1 MPSKAFL
8 QGNEACA
15 YGALAAG
22 CRFFA
27 FYPITPASEIAYVMA
42 REMPK
47 LGGVC
52 IQMEDEIASLASVIG
67 ASWAGAKA
75 MTATSGPGFSLMQE
89 GIGYAC
95 MTETPCVIVDVERAG
110 PSTGTPALPMQGDVY
125 QSRRGSH
132 GEYPIIVLA
141 PNSAQEMFDLT
152 VEAFNLS
159 EAYRT
164 PVVILSD
171 ALIGHLR
178 EEVIL
183 RDGSELELVE
193 RKVPG
198 PGSGRVKAFLDEN
211 VAPMPI
217 FGTGHSVHVTG
228 STHDEYGMREVSDPR
243 YVHRVVVSLR
253 NKIQKR
259 AKDIAKVEVDC
270 PEGSG
275 LALIS
280 FGSVSRSASHVVR
293 ILRSRG
299 ERIGYLRLITLWP
312 FPDDAVERI
321 AKEVPR
327 LLVLENNLGQVK
339 NEVERAAGG
348 RAEVDFLPPATL
360 ASIHS
365 PDFLMK
371 RVEELMRA

>member
-1 MPSKAFL
+1 
-8 QGNEACA
+8 
-15 YGALAAG
+15 
-22 CRFFA
+22 
-27 FYPITPASEIAYVMA
+27 
-42 REMPK
+42 
-47 LGGVC
+47 
-52 IQMEDEIASLASVIG
+52 
-67 ASWAGAKA
+67 
-75 MTATSGPGFSLMQE
+75 
-89 GIGYAC
+89 
-95 MTETPCVIVDVERAG
+95 
-110 PSTGTPALPMQGDVY
+110 
-125 QSRRGSH
+125 
-132 GEYPIIVLA
+132 
-141 PNSAQEMFDLT
+141 
-152 VEAFNLS
+152 
-159 EAYRT
+159 
-164 PVVILSD
+164 
-171 ALIGHLR
+171 
-178 EEVIL
+178 
-183 RDGSELELVE
+183 
-193 RKVPG
+193 
-198 PGSGRVKAFLDEN
+198 
-211 VAPMPI
+211 
-217 FGTGHSVHVTG
+217 
-228 STHDEYGMREVSDPR
+228 MREVSDPR

>member
-1 MPSKAFL
+1 LPSKRFL

-22 CRFFA
+22 CGFFA

-47 LGGVC
+47 RGGIC
-52 IQMEDEIASLASVIG
+52 IQMEDEIASLASAIG

-132 GEYPIIVLA
+132 GEYPIITLA

-152 VEAFNLS
+152 LEAFNLS

-164 PVVILSD
+164 PVVVLSD

-183 RDGSELELVE
+183 PDEAEIKLVK
-193 RKVPG
+193 RRVPEA
-198 PGSGRVKAFLDEN
+198 SGGRLKAFLDED

-217 FGTGHSVHVTG
+217 FGTGHSAHVTG
-228 STHDEYGMREVSDPR
+228 STHDEYGMREVSDPK

-259 AKDIAKVEVDC
+259 ARDIAKVETESL
-270 PEGSG
+270 EGSE
-275 LALIS
+275 LALVS
-280 FGSVSRSASHVVR
+280 FGSVSRSASHAVK
-293 ILRSRG
+293 ILRSGGARVG
-299 ERIGYLRLITLWP
+299 SVRLITLWP
-312 FPDDAVERI
+312 FPDEAIGGI
-321 AKEVPR
+321 AKEVPK
-327 LLVLENNLGQVK
+327 LLVLENNLGQVS
-339 NEVERAAGG
+339 NEVERVAKG
-348 RAEVDFLPPATL
+348 RAEVSFLPPGTL

-365 PDFLMK
+365 PDFLV
-371 RVEELMRA
+371 RRIEELVKA

>member
-1 MPSKAFL
+1 MPTKMFL

-47 LGGVC
+47 RGGIC
-52 IQMEDEIASLASVIG
+52 IQMEDEIASLASAIG

-89 GIGYAC
+89 GIGYAS

-152 VEAFNLS
+152 IEAFNLS

-164 PVVILSD
+164 PVVVLSD

-178 EEVIL
+178 EEVVMPE
-183 RDGSELELVE
+183 GSEIKLVNRRTPE
-193 RKVPG
+193 
-198 PGSGRVKAFLDEN
+198 PGSGRVRAFLDED

-217 FGTGHSVHVTG
+217 FGTGHSAHVTG
-228 STHDEYGMREVSDPR
+228 STHDEYGMREVSDPK
-243 YVHRVVVSLR
+243 YVHKVVVSLR

-259 AKDIAKVEVDC
+259 AKDIAKVEMEAL
-270 PEGSG
+270 EGSE
-275 LALIS
+275 LALVS
-280 FGSVSRSASHVVR
+280 FGSVSRSASHVVK

-299 ERIGYLRLITLWP
+299 TRVGSIRLITLWP
-312 FPDDAVERI
+312 FPDEAIERA
-321 AKEVPR
+321 AKEVPK
-327 LLVLENNLGQVK
+327 LLVLENNLGQVV
-339 NEVERAAGG
+339 NEVERAARG
-348 RAEVDFLPPATL
+348 RAEVAFLPPATV

-365 PDFLMK
+365 PDFLM
-371 RVEELMRA
+371 RRIEELMKK